1 MAAAVVLTA
10 ASGWVGEW
18 WAGVREAGPG
28 LLGVTEEQRAPDL
41 LGSRGDL
48 VTSLHPI
55 PSSSLTLSTFWNLQ
69 TLRKGKPHPWTGHE
83 GLAKPV
89 PAPPLGGSWV
99 FPW

>member
-41 LGSRGDL
+41 LGSGE
-48 VTSLHPI
+48 T
-55 PSSSLTLSTFWNLQ
+55 
-69 TLRKGKPHPWTGHE
+69 
-83 GLAKPV
+83 
-89 PAPPLGGSWV
+89 
-99 FPW
+99 